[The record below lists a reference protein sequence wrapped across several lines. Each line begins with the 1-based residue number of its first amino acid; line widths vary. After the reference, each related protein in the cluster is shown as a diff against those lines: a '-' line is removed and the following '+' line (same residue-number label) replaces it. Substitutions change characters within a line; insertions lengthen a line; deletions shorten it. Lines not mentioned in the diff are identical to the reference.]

1 MIDYAE
7 LVLRLKTLEKE
18 YHDSMLKK
26 DVKQALLASEELV
39 VVSKRIQAYTK
50 AICVY
55 KQKTARSC

>member
-18 YHDSMLKK
+18 YHDSMLKN
-26 DVKQALLASEELV
+26 DVKQAALLASEELV

-50 AICVY
+50 AVNV
-55 KQKTARSC
+55 

>member
-7 LVLRLKTLEKE
+7 LILRLNTLEKE

-50 AICVY
+50 AICV
-55 KQKTARSC
+55 